1 MLKVPVINKSNNE
14 LPEYATPGSAGF
26 DFRANVTEVKEK
38 FTWNCA
44 IARNINGMAVGVTIF
59 PGGRALIP
67 TGLHM
72 AIPEG
77 YMLAIVTRSG
87 LGLKKGVTMA
97 NSFGVIDADYRGDIG
112 LIVQNNGFEPFTVQ
126 QGDKVGQGI
135 IYKCEQAEFTLVEE
149 LDETERGEGG
159 YGHTG
164 VRN

>member
-1 MLKVPVINKSNNE
+1 MLKVPVINESDNA
-14 LPEYATPGSAGF
+14 LPKYATSGSAGF
-26 DFRANVTEVKEK
+26 DFCANVEDVKEK
-38 FTWNCA
+38 FAWNCSFL
-44 IARNINGMAVGVTIF
+44 RNINKKIIEVTIH

-87 LGLKKGVTMA
+87 LGLRNGITMA

-112 LIVQNNGFEPFTVQ
+112 LIVQNNGFEPFTIQ
-126 QGDKVGQGI
+126 QGDKIGQGI
-135 IYKCEQAEFTLVEE
+135 IYKCEQAEFTLVDE
-149 LDETERGEGG
+149 LSKTERGEGG

>member
-14 LPEYATPGSAGF
+14 LPEYATSGSAGF
-26 DFRANVTEVKEK
+26 DFCANVYEVNEK
-38 FTWNCA
+38 LTWNCSFL
-44 IARNINGMAVGVTIF
+44 RNINKMIVEITIH

-87 LGLKKGVTMA
+87 LGLKNGVTMA

-112 LIVQNNGFEPFTVQ
+112 LIVQNNGFEPFTVK
-126 QGDKVGQGI
+126 QGVNL
-135 IYKCEQAEFTLVEE
+135 AL
-149 LDETERGEGG
+149 
-159 YGHTG
+159 
-164 VRN
+164 

>member
-1 MLKVPVINKSNNE
+1 MLKVPVINKSDNE
-14 LPEYATPGSAGF
+14 LPEYATSGSAGF
-26 DFRANVTEVKEK
+26 DFCANVYEVKEK
-38 FTWNCA
+38 FTWNCSLL
-44 IARNINGMAVGVTIF
+44 RNINGMVVGVTIY

-67 TGLHM
+67 TGLYM

-112 LIVQNNGFEPFTVQ
+112 LIVQNNGFEPFTIQ

-135 IYKCEQAEFTLVEE
+135 IYKCEQAEFTLVDE
-149 LDETERGEGG
+149 LDKTERGEGG

>member
-1 MLKVPVINKSNNE
+1 MLKIPVINKSDNK
-14 LPEYATPGSAGF
+14 LPEYATSGSAGF
-26 DFRANVTEVKEK
+26 DFCANIIEVKEK
-38 FTWNCA
+38 CTWNCF
-44 IARNINGMAVGVTIF
+44 ILKNINKEVVAVTIF

-87 LGLKKGVTMA
+87 LGLKNGVTMA

-112 LIVQNNGFEPFTVQ
+112 LIVQNNGFEPFTIH

-135 IYKCEQAEFTLVEE
+135 IYKCEQAELKLVNE

-159 YGHTG
+159 YGHTDKK
-164 VRN
+164 

>member
-1 MLKVPVINKSNNE
+1 MTEYITVKDGIVTGHFASKSDTVPEDGIVVENFLAPIGFYYKEDYIEKDGYTLLKPYIE
-14 LPEYATPGSAGF
+14 LF
-26 DFRANVTEVKEK
+26 K
-38 FTWNCA
+38 
-44 IARNINGMAVGVTIF
+44 NG
-59 PGGRALIP
+59 
-67 TGLHM
+67 HM

-112 LIVQNNGFEPFTVQ
+112 LIVQNNGFESFTIQ
-126 QGDKVGQGI
+126 QGDKIGQGI
-135 IYKCEQAEFTLVEE
+135 IYKCEQAEFTLVDE